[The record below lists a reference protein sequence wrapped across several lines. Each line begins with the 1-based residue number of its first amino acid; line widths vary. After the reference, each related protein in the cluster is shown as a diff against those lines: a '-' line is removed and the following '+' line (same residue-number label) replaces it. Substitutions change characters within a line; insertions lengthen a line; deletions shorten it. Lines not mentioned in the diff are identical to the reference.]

1 MALTRRCFSSAQGLR
16 HLCPQVLRDTLAL
29 FPELFSLL
37 DMKLPAI
44 ATSENLDYQTICTA
58 LISSN
63 VDEDLDNLLHLA
75 CLLGTGT
82 GWSMIERQA
91 KIVGCPLPPPDHRH
105 GYIDLALLTAITDWP
120 RHKDILIQV
129 NAQMRVH
136 ARSSY
141 DYFAPTRD
149 HRAAYRTPTEGGL
162 TLARASLTQHFA
174 NEGLASNRQQ
184 SKATEIIPYD
194 FENEIWFMIRY
205 PGKRIRHSGCNT
217 DGDWKAFVY
226 NPEQYDAVVYNKVYA
241 DLRMNTRRKRER
253 AKYRIAFSNLLF
265 QHDHAFHE
273 NVTVV
278 NLNPLLDKRAT
289 ELFDCD
295 DIPGLESIA
304 PVELCYELFGLE
316 SRMRTDK
323 ASEGRTLLDGN
334 EFRPGLTPLGMTISV
349 RNAVL
354 EYRLKDSRRNG
365 KLRLRR
371 GNCVSYERDGDSLV
385 LESWLRRRG
394 FVRSFI

>member
-16 HLCPQVLRDTLAL
+16 LLCPQVLRDTLAL
-29 FPELFSLL
+29 FPDFLAHQKI
-37 DMKLPAI
+37 KLPEA
-44 ATSENLDYQTICTA
+44 ATSDNLDYPSICAA
-58 LISSN
+58 LISAN

-75 CLLGTGT
+75 CLLGNSK

-91 KIVGCPLPPPDHRH
+91 TAVGCPLPPPDHCH
-105 GYIDLALLTAITDWP
+105 GYVDMALLTATTDWP
-120 RHKDILIQV
+120 RHKDILTHV
-129 NAQMRVH
+129 NARTRVH

-141 DYFAPTRD
+141 DYLAPTRD
-149 HRAAYRTPTEGGL
+149 HRAVYQTPTDGL
-162 TLARASLTQHFA
+162 LNRTREELTRHFTS
-174 NEGLASNRQQ
+174 EGLASDRQQ

-205 PGKRIRHSGCNT
+205 PGKRMRYSGCNT
-217 DGDWKAFVY
+217 EGDWKAFVF

-253 AKYRIAFSNLLF
+253 TKYRIAFSRLLF
-265 QHDHAFHE
+265 QHDHAFQDDAI
-273 NVTVV
+273 VV
-278 NLNPLLDKRAT
+278 NLEPILDKRAT

-295 DIPGLESIA
+295 DIPGLASVA
-304 PVELCYELFGLE
+304 PVELCYELFGLD

-323 ASEGRTLLDGN
+323 AAEGRTLLDGN
-334 EFRPGLTPLGMTISV
+334 EFHPGLTPPGMTIGV
-349 RNAVL
+349 RHAVL
-354 EYRLKDSRRNG
+354 EYRLKDSQRSG

-385 LESWLRRRG
+385 LENWLRRRK
-394 FVRSFI
+394 FVRSYI

>member
-1 MALTRRCFSSAQGLR
+1 
-16 HLCPQVLRDTLAL
+16 L
-29 FPELFSLL
+29 FPELLAHQ
-37 DMKLPAI
+37 KIELPET
-44 ATSENLDYQTICTA
+44 ATADNLDYQAICTA
-58 LISSN
+58 LISAN
-63 VDEDLDNLLHLA
+63 VDEDLDNLLHFA

-91 KIVGCPLPPPDHRH
+91 KIDGCPLPQPDHRH
-105 GYIDLALLTAITDWP
+105 GYVDLALLTATTDWP
-120 RHKDILIQV
+120 RHKDILTQV
-129 NAQMRVH
+129 NARMRVH
-136 ARSSY
+136 ARASY
-141 DYFAPTRD
+141 DYYAPTRD
-149 HRAAYRTPTEGGL
+149 HRAAYRTPTGGGL
-162 TLARASLTQHFA
+162 SLTRETLTQHFA
-174 NEGLASNRQQ
+174 SEGLASNRQQ

-253 AKYRIAFSNLLF
+253 AKYRIAFSHLLF

-273 NVTVV
+273 DAIVV
-278 NLNPLLDKRAT
+278 KLDPLLNKRAT
-289 ELFDCD
+289 DLFDCD
-295 DIPGLESIA
+295 DIPGLAAIA

-334 EFRPGLTPLGMTISV
+334 EFRPGLTPPGMTISV
-349 RNAVL
+349 RHAVL
-354 EYRLKDSRRNG
+354 EYRLKDSRRSG

-385 LESWLRRRG
+385 LENWLRRRG
-394 FVRSFI
+394 FVRSYI